1 MNIVEKI
8 FDGGIVNNDGIAKFD
23 DSYAIPTGGIVDNND
38 KIKELINKI
47 FNTIKPNEQVVKLLN
62 NNELIVSA
70 DAVKKFI
77 PNLQNLI
84 KLINN

>member
-1 MNIVEKI
+1 MSKIMNIINNLFEKGDI
-8 FDGGIVNNDGIAKFD
+8 TMKYD
-23 DSYAIPTGGIVDNND
+23 DSLIIPTGGIVVNNSKVKD
-38 KIKELINKI
+38 IINKL
-47 FNTIKPNEQVVKLLN
+47 FNTKPNEQVVKLLN
-62 NNELIVSA
+62 NNELIISA

>member
-1 MNIVEKI
+1 MSKIINIINKCFEK
-8 FDGGIVNNDGIAKFD
+8 GNVTVKYD
-23 DSYAIPTGGIVDNND
+23 DSLIIPTGGIVANNSKVKD
-38 KIKELINKI
+38 IINKL
-47 FNTIKPNEQVVKLLN
+47 FNTKSNEQVVKLLN
-62 NNELIVSA
+62 NNELIISA

>member
-1 MNIVEKI
+1 MSKIMNMINKLFEKGDI
-8 FDGGIVNNDGIAKFD
+8 TMKYD
-23 DSYAIPTGGIVDNND
+23 DSLIIPTGGIVVNNSKVKD
-38 KIKELINKI
+38 IINKL
-47 FNTIKPNEQVVKLLN
+47 FNTKPNEQVVKLLN
-62 NNELIVSA
+62 NNELIISA

>member
-1 MNIVEKI
+1 MSKIMNIINNLFEKGDI
-8 FDGGIVNNDGIAKFD
+8 TMKYD
-23 DSYAIPTGGIVDNND
+23 DSLIIPTGGIVANNSKVKDIID
-38 KIKELINKI
+38 KL
-47 FNTIKPNEQVVKLLN
+47 FNTKPNEQVVKLLN
-62 NNELIVSA
+62 NNELIISA

>member
-1 MNIVEKI
+1 MYLNLLV
-8 FDGGIVNNDGIAKFD
+8 A
-23 DSYAIPTGGIVDNND
+23 
-38 KIKELINKI
+38 LKI

-84 KLINN
+84 KSINN

>member
-1 MNIVEKI
+1 MSKIMNIANKLFEKGDVTVKY
-8 FDGGIVNNDGIAKFD
+8 DGSLI
-23 DSYAIPTGGIVDNND
+23 IPTGGIVENNSKVKD
-38 KIKELINKI
+38 IINKL
-47 FNTIKPNEQVVKLLN
+47 FNTKPNEQVVKLLN

-70 DAVKKFI
+70 DAMKKFI